1 MHRGPQSD
9 LDGNLVIRRVF
20 DPNVPVQPGP
30 GTKLQLG
37 EFYPKPDGSSPH
49 LVTGYLS
56 SDSMMVFYVD
66 PKSASAKPA
75 QAPSK
80 AAPAK
85 PGTAGAQSYTWAF
98 GQGPQRSA
106 GK

>member
-1 MHRGPQSD
+1 VHRGPQSD

-37 EFYPKPDGSSPH
+37 EFYPAGGSSPH

-56 SDSMMVFYVD
+56 SDSTMVFYVD
-66 PKSASAKPA
+66 PKSASANT
-75 QAPSK
+75 
-80 AAPAK
+80 AAASSNATPAK
-85 PGTAGAQSYTWAF
+85 PGSAGAQSYTWAF